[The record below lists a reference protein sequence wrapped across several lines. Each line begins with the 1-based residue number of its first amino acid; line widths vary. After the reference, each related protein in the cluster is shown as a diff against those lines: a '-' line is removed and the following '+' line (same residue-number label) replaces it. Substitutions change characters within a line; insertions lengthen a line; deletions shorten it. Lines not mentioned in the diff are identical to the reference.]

1 MFNKISGFGVL
12 SRLRV
17 KSAEPHAPCLRQL
30 PVLVLPALVALL
42 VAPVFVL
49 LLVVLLLLLVVL
61 VLVARAAA
69 ACCCSC
75 WCWCWCCSI

>member
-30 PVLVLPALVALL
+30 PVLVLPVLVALL

-49 LLVVLLLLLVVL
+49 LLLVLLVLLLLLLVVVMVIPTSRL
-61 VLVARAAA
+61 
-69 ACCCSC
+69 
-75 WCWCWCCSI
+75 